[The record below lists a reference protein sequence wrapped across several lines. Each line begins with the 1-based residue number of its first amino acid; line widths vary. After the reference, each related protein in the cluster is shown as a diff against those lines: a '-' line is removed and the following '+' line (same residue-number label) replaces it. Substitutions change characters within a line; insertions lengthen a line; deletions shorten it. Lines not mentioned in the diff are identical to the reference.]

1 MSEIVSVVLLKK
13 CPFCGKEAKYEQ
25 LRDHHGDY
33 INLGCSDRQ
42 CIAHN
47 ILYTITLDDMPF
59 KKAIELWNH
68 RKEAQELGQKN
79 AKLIDALGKIASCF
93 PWHDEENAKVCV
105 EIAKE
110 ALKEVED
117 E

>member
-1 MSEIVSVVLLKK
+1 MGEIVSVVLLKK
-13 CPFCGKEAKYEQ
+13 CPFCGEEAKYEQ

-59 KKAIELWNH
+59 EKAIELWNH
-68 RKEAQELGQKN
+68 RKEAQELEQKN
-79 AKLIDALGKIASCF
+79 AKLVEALENICVQISAGTNSVSVHSLAAS
-93 PWHDEENAKVCV
+93 
-105 EIAKE
+105 
-110 ALKEVED
+110 ALKEVQGE
-117 E
+117 